1 MKLDMLVVA
10 AHPDDA
16 EISVGGTILLMTKA
30 GRKVGI
36 VDATRGEMGTR
47 GTRADRD
54 AEAARA
60 TELMGV
66 SFRTN
71 LELPDGRVQPTLE
84 AREALARVI
93 RETRPETLVAHTV
106 EDRHPDHAAVGR
118 LAREAW
124 FVAGLKRLTELDG
137 GPAPHRPGRLLHF
150 LSHVSFAPT
159 LVVDVDPVWE
169 EKLEVVRCYASQ
181 LEPQGPGDDGEHF
194 LYGANILR
202 RMETKA
208 RTFGERIGVGH
219 GEPFL
224 SMEPL
229 ACGDP
234 AAWLA

>member
-16 EISVGGTILLMTKA
+16 EISVGGTILRMTGA

-36 VDATRGEMGTR
+36 VDMTRGEMGTR
-47 GTRADRD
+47 GTRAERD
-54 AEAARA
+54 AEAERA
-60 TELMGV
+60 TELMGI
-66 SFRTN
+66 SLRTN
-71 LELPDGRVQPTLE
+71 LELPDGRLQPTLE

-93 RETRPETLVAHTV
+93 RDTRPETLVAHTL
-106 EDRHPDHAAVGR
+106 EDRHPDHAATGR

-124 FVAGLKRLTELDG
+124 FVAGLKRLAELDG
-137 GPAPHRPGRLLHF
+137 GPEPHRPARLLHF
-150 LSHVSFAPT
+150 LGHVSFSPT

-169 EKLEVVRCYASQ
+169 KKVELVRCYASQ
-181 LEPQGPGDDGEHF
+181 LEPGGPRDDGQHF
-194 LYGANILR
+194 LYGADILR

-229 ACGDP
+229 ACADP
-234 AAWLA
+234 AAWLG

>member
-16 EISVGGTILLMTKA
+16 EISVGGTILRMTDG
-30 GRKVGI
+30 GRRVGI
-36 VDATRGEMGTR
+36 VDITRGEMGTR
-47 GTRADRD
+47 GTRSDRD
-54 AEAARA
+54 AEAERA
-60 TELMGV
+60 SALLGI

-71 LELPDGRVQPTLE
+71 LEQPDGRVQATLE

-93 RETRPETLVAHTV
+93 RETRPETLVAHTT
-106 EDRHPDHAAVGR
+106 EDRHPDHAATGK

-124 FVAGLKRLTELDG
+124 FVAGLKRMAEQDG
-137 GPAPHRPGRLLHF
+137 GPPPHRPGRLLHF

-169 EKLEVVRCYASQ
+169 RKLEVVRCYASQ
-181 LEPQGPGDDGEHF
+181 LEAAGPDDDGEHF
-194 LYGANILR
+194 LYGADILR

-229 ACGDP
+229 ACSDP
-234 AAWLA
+234 TSWFG